1 MKEGSPKPVVDAII
15 LQVNGGFKGFI
26 HEQNMWNIAQ
36 VGGLTKYS
44 EVALLDTEE
53 RPVDNGVKD
62 GSNPIFDVLVPHK
75 VLQPNIQVYLS

>member
-1 MKEGSPKPVVDAII
+1 METEPKPVIDAII
-15 LQVNGGFKGFI
+15 LQVDGGFKGYI

-53 RPVDNGVKD
+53 RPVDEGVKD
-62 GSNPIFDVLVPHK
+62 GSNPIFDVLVPLRA
-75 VLQPNIQVYLS
+75 LQPNITVFLS